1 MGDPRKLRKK
11 YTPPKRPWDSVRL
24 GEEKK
29 IVESFGLKNKKEIWR
44 ADSTIRKFR
53 YLARGLVGI
62 PINQRKG
69 EEEKLLSKLQK
80 LGLLKESATLDDALS
95 LKTED
100 LLARRLQTLVWRK
113 GLATTLTQARQFIT
127 HGHISVNKRR
137 VDAPGV
143 MIGNDEETGI
153 DWYGKPMEIAKK
165 PEVAPVVA
173 EKKEDKPKEPGKKV
187 EAKKEK
193 PEEKKPKA
201 KRAPRKPKTK
211 AAEAKEIKKE
221 LEGANDIPKV
231 GEGLNAG

>member
-11 YTPPKRPWDSVRL
+11 YTPPKHPWDAERL
-24 GEEKK
+24 AEEKK
-29 IVESFGLKNKKEIWR
+29 LVDSFGLKNKKEIWR
-44 ADSTIRKFR
+44 ADFTIRKLR

-69 EEEKLLSKLQK
+69 EEEKLLGKLQK
-80 LGLLKESATLDDALS
+80 LGLLKEGSTLDDALS

-113 GLATTLTQARQFIT
+113 GLAATLTQARQFIT

-143 MIGNDEETGI
+143 IIGNEEESAI
-153 DWYGKPMEIAKK
+153 DWYGKPMAIVKK
-165 PEVAPVVA
+165 VEVVPVVP
-173 EKKEDKPKEPGKKV
+173 EKKEEKKEEKPK
-187 EAKKEK
+187 
-193 PEEKKPKA
+193 EEKKPKA
-201 KRAPRKPKTK
+201 KRAPRKPKK
-211 AAEAKEIKKE
+211 KMAEVKEIKEE
-221 LEGANDIPKV
+221 LERAEEIPEV

>member
-53 YLARGLVGI
+53 YLARSLVGI

-69 EEEKLLSKLQK
+69 EEEKLLAKLQK

-143 MIGNDEETGI
+143 VIGNEEETGI

-165 PEVAPVVA
+165 PEVAPVP
-173 EKKEDKPKEPGKKV
+173 EKKEEKPKEPG
-187 EAKKEK
+187 EK
-193 PEEKKPKA
+193 PKEGAPAEKKPKA
-201 KRAPRKPKTK
+201 KRAPRKPKK
-211 AAEAKEIKKE
+211 KVDEKEVIKEE
-221 LEGANDIPKV
+221 LEGADDIPEV

>member
-11 YTPPKRPWDSVRL
+11 YTPPKHPWESERL
-24 GEEKK
+24 AEEKK

-143 MIGNDEETGI
+143 MIGNEAETGI

-165 PEVAPVVA
+165 PEVAPVVP
-173 EKKEDKPKEPGKKV
+173 EKKEEP
-187 EAKKEK
+187 KKEGA
-193 PEEKKPKA
+193 PVEKKPKA
-201 KRAPRKPKTK
+201 KRAPRKPTK
-211 AAEAKEIKKE
+211 KVAEAKEIKEE
-221 LEGANDIPKV
+221 LEGAEEIPEV